1 MCAKQPRE
9 GRDASLIALAMFAAL
24 SLSTISGP
32 GHALSPTQPTSL
44 DTFWPCIHHCV
55 TPQVAS
61 LAIQQTFFQ
70 VSVSQW
76 AVRLRREAPPSP
88 LLQASV
94 VKLKKRTPASCFFTA
109 ALTSLYWGANIV
121 ALTDALGV

>member
-1 MCAKQPRE
+1 MHVQLAEVCVQN
-9 GRDASLIALAMFAAL
+9 SLGKVGMHPSLPWPCLQHYHKALG
-24 SLSTISGP
+24 GP

-44 DTFWPCIHHCV
+44 DTFWPCIHQYV

-76 AVRLRREAPPSP
+76 AVSLRREAPPSP
-88 LLQASV
+88 LL
-94 VKLKKRTPASCFFTA
+94 
-109 ALTSLYWGANIV
+109 
-121 ALTDALGV
+121 